1 MNGINNKHNIEIEV
15 LTPLSIGAGNEKDW
29 ARGIDFI
36 VDNHNLY
43 KLNLRK
49 MVDAGFKPEDLAGYF
64 ASRNELGL
72 RAKLANRL
80 QQVSDEIIPYPE
92 ESDNDV
98 KSFIKNPLS
107 GNPIVPGSSLKGA
120 IRSVLYEYFGAKSK
134 DGKEVF
140 GTAKDGDEFMRFI
153 KISDAEFEAT
163 SLVNTKIFNLQNKN
177 GWRGGWKHG
186 TSETTGTFCPTGFN
200 TLYES
205 LMPKQRAFASLLLS
219 ETAFKNFEGQRKHVL
234 RDKKLPILSD
244 NLETLFS
251 IINQH
256 TKCYLEKEKAFFE
269 KYPTDRSD
277 VIVDNIEN
285 LLKLIPSDNTYC
297 ILKMSAGSG
306 FHSIT
311 GDWQFDDYSTGTFD
325 RKRNKEGKVLPKSRK
340 IAIHGENLSLMG
352 FVKIRPVSEADI
364 ETAKREKEQ
373 MMLRLQE
380 EEKRIQEE
388 IIKQQLFK
396 EETERKFNA
405 AMLEV
410 KSLYDQRQYESAL
423 EKFNEVVAAFPN
435 CHQDIIDLDE
445 LRFKVDAVIAERK
458 QQEIIRKNADAAAAA
473 QKEKVEG
480 GMEKLLNEKYDFGP
494 NLGKYKVADFKSCSN
509 KITSWLKAA
518 KVEKVPV
525 EQQQVLL
532 STLKRLYET
541 ANAKDK
547 KNWNEFNGG
556 VWRQII
562 TWVGE
567 ETARQWF
574 DELNA

>member
-1 MNGINNKHNIEIEV
+1 M
-15 LTPLSIGAGNEKDW
+15 
-29 ARGIDFI
+29 
-36 VDNHNLY
+36 
-43 KLNLRK
+43 
-49 MVDAGFKPEDLAGYF
+49 
-64 ASRNELGL
+64 
-72 RAKLANRL
+72 
-80 QQVSDEIIPYPE
+80 
-92 ESDNDV
+92 
-98 KSFIKNPLS
+98 
-107 GNPIVPGSSLKGA
+107 
-120 IRSVLYEYFGAKSK
+120 
-134 DGKEVF
+134 
-140 GTAKDGDEFMRFI
+140 
-153 KISDAEFEAT
+153 
-163 SLVNTKIFNLQNKN
+163 
-177 GWRGGWKHG
+177 
-186 TSETTGTFCPTGFN
+186 
-200 TLYES
+200 
-205 LMPKQRAFASLLLS
+205 
-219 ETAFKNFEGQRKHVL
+219 
-234 RDKKLPILSD
+234 
-244 NLETLFS
+244 
-251 IINQH
+251 
-256 TKCYLEKEKAFFE
+256 
-269 KYPTDRSD
+269 
-277 VIVDNIEN
+277 IVDNIEN

-340 IAIHGENLSLMG
+340 IAIHGENLLLMG

-458 QQEIIRKNADAAAAA
+458 QQEIIRKNADAAAAV